1 MADLIEIS
9 PKHCLKIL
17 VVDDDEMSRR
27 LMRLL
32 LVRDGHDVQ
41 LVTNGLEAVDAVKYQ
56 RFDIVFMDV
65 QMPIMDGLEA
75 SRRIR
80 EWENGNFHTY
90 IVALTA
96 SYVPE
101 QGHEMFES
109 GIDNYVSKPFEVD
122 HIRHL
127 LSIISKADHSALART
142 TDPVGKQE
150 MQAVLD
156 TETGIQRVGGDLNSY
171 RELLNDFIQGL
182 PGRITTLEQLFDQ
195 RDVQTLA
202 REAHNLKGVSSNLGA
217 WELSTF
223 ASQLD
228 KQSLEGY
235 TDQNRTL
242 ILDLKR
248 AEKNLHK
255 SAIDFLEKK
264 DKIIVSS

>member
-1 MADLIEIS
+1 
-9 PKHCLKIL
+9 
-17 VVDDDEMSRR
+17 
-27 LMRLL
+27 MRLL

-56 RFDIVFMDV
+56 RFDVVFMDV

-96 SYVPE
+96 SYAPE
-101 QGHEMFES
+101 QGNQLYEA
-109 GIDNYVSKPFEVD
+109 GIDNYVSKPYDVD

-127 LSIISKADHSALART
+127 LSIISRADRSQLTQTPNAA
-142 TDPVGKQE
+142 GKKEAQG
-150 MQAVLD
+150 VLD
-156 TETGIQRVGGDLNSY
+156 TETGIQSVGGDLDSY
-171 RELLNDFIQGL
+171 RELLSDFIQGL
-182 PGRITTLEQLFDQ
+182 PGRIITLEQLFDQ
-195 RDVQTLA
+195 QDMKTLA

-228 KQSLEGY
+228 KHSLEGY

-248 AEKNLHK
+248 AENNLHK
-255 SAIDFLEKK
+255 SAIDFFEKK
-264 DKIIVSS
+264 DKMIESS